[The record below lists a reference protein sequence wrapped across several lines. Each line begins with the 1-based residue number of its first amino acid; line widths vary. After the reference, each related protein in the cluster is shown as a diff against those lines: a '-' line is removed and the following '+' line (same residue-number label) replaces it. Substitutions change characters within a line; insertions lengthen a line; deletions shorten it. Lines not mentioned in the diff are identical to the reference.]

1 MKVESN
7 LHDVE
12 GKTRFRRLTQ
22 KVIKKDQ
29 PDVLKVIPENFESDQ
44 QEPGKQKVKDE
55 KGKNRILYMMIHD
68 A

>member
-7 LHDVE
+7 LHAVE

-29 PDVLKVIPENFESDQ
+29 PGVLKVIPENFESDNQ
-44 QEPGKQKVKDE
+44 QPCKQKVSDE
-55 KGKNRILYMMIHD
+55 KGNTEHEI
-68 A
+68 